1 MVEFLA
7 AVNWEP
13 ILKAVWTVIIL
24 PFLLWAKGKIN
35 DWAKVRKIE
44 KYTNLL
50 MDAADVV
57 VKDLQEEIVKEC
69 KGTEEWTDEK
79 IAEVRQMAINKAIA
93 SMTYEGY
100 KLLSEANADFEDWI
114 DSIIRAKLYDLKQKE
129 KEKESK

>member
-13 ILKAVWTVIIL
+13 ILKAIWTVIIL
-24 PFLLWAKGKIN
+24 PFLLWTKGKIN

-79 IAEVRQMAINKAIA
+79 IAEVRQIAINKAIA

-100 KLLSEANADFEDWI
+100 KLLSEANSDFEEWI
-114 DSIIRAKLYDLKQKE
+114 DSIIRAKLYDLKQN
-129 KEKESK
+129 EKESK

>member
-13 ILKAVWTVIIL
+13 ILKVIWTAIIL
-24 PFLLWAKGKIN
+24 PFLLWAKGKVN

-79 IAEVRQMAINKAIA
+79 IAEVRQIAINKAIA

-100 KLLSEANADFEDWI
+100 KLLSEANSDFEDWI
-114 DSIIRAKLYDLKQKE
+114 DSIIRAKLYDLKQNE
-129 KEKESK
+129 KENK

>member
-7 AVNWEP
+7 TVNWEP
-13 ILKAVWTVIIL
+13 ILKVIWTAIIL
-24 PFLLWAKGKIN
+24 PFLLWAKGKVN

-79 IAEVRQMAINKAIA
+79 IAEVRQIAINKAIA

-100 KLLSEANADFEDWI
+100 KLLSEANSDFEDWV
-114 DSIIRAKLYDLKQKE
+114 DSIIRAKLYDLKQNE
-129 KEKESK
+129 KENK

>member
-7 AVNWEP
+7 TVNWEP
-13 ILKAVWTVIIL
+13 ILKVVWTAIIL
-24 PFLLWAKGKIN
+24 PFLLWAKGKVN

-79 IAEVRQMAINKAIA
+79 IAEVRQIAINKAIA

-100 KLLSEANADFEDWI
+100 KLLSEANSDFEDWV
-114 DSIIRAKLYDLKQKE
+114 DSIIRAKLYDLKQNE
-129 KEKESK
+129 KENK

>member
-13 ILKAVWTVIIL
+13 ILKAIWTLIIL

-57 VKDLQEEIVKEC
+57 VKDLQEEVVKEC

-79 IAEVRQMAINKAIA
+79 IAEVRQIAINKAIA

-100 KLLSEANADFEDWI
+100 KLLSEANSDFEDWV
-114 DSIIRAKLYDLKQKE
+114 DSIIRAKLYDLKQNE
-129 KEKESK
+129 KENK

>member
-24 PFLLWAKGKIN
+24 PFLLWAKGKVN

-100 KLLSEANADFEDWI
+100 KLLSEANSDFEDWV
-114 DSIIRAKLYDLKQKE
+114 DSIIRAKLYDLKQNE
-129 KEKESK
+129 KENK

>member
-24 PFLLWAKGKIN
+24 PFLLWAKGRVN
-35 DWAKVRKIE
+35 DWVKVHKIE

-100 KLLSEANADFEDWI
+100 KLLSEANSDFEDWV
-114 DSIIRAKLYDLKQKE
+114 DSIIRAKLYDLKQNE
-129 KEKESK
+129 KENK

>member
-7 AVNWEP
+7 TVNWEP
-13 ILKAVWTVIIL
+13 ILKGVWTAIIL
-24 PFLLWAKGKIN
+24 PFLLWAKGKVN
-35 DWAKVRKIE
+35 DWAKVHKIE

-100 KLLSEANADFEDWI
+100 KLLSEANSDFEDWV
-114 DSIIRAKLYDLKQKE
+114 DSIIRAKLYDLKQNE
-129 KEKESK
+129 KENK

>member
-13 ILKAVWTVIIL
+13 ILKVIWTAIIL

-35 DWAKVRKIE
+35 DWAKVHKIE

-79 IAEVRQMAINKAIA
+79 IAEVRQIAINKAIA

-100 KLLSEANADFEDWI
+100 KLLSEANSDFEDWV
-114 DSIIRAKLYDLKQKE
+114 DSIIRAKLYDLKQNE
-129 KEKESK
+129 KENK

>member
-13 ILKAVWTVIIL
+13 ILKVIWTAIIL
-24 PFLLWAKGKIN
+24 PFLLWAKGKVN

-100 KLLSEANADFEDWI
+100 KLLSEANSDFEDWI
-114 DSIIRAKLYDLKQKE
+114 DSIIRAKLYDLKQNE
-129 KEKESK
+129 KENK

>member
-13 ILKAVWTVIIL
+13 ILKVVWTAIIL
-24 PFLLWAKGKIN
+24 PFLLWAKGKVN
-35 DWAKVRKIE
+35 DWVKVHKIE

-79 IAEVRQMAINKAIA
+79 IAEIRQMAINKAIA

-100 KLLSEANADFEDWI
+100 KLLSEANSDFEDWV
-114 DSIIRAKLYDLKQKE
+114 DSIIRAKLYDLKQNE
-129 KEKESK
+129 KENK

>member
-13 ILKAVWTVIIL
+13 ILKVVWTAIIL
-24 PFLLWAKGKIN
+24 PFLLWAKGKVN

-79 IAEVRQMAINKAIA
+79 IAEVRQIAINKAIA
-93 SMTYEGY
+93 SMTYESY
-100 KLLSEANADFEDWI
+100 KLLSEANSDFEDWV
-114 DSIIRAKLYDLKQKE
+114 DSIIRAKLYDLKQNE
-129 KEKESK
+129 KENK

>member
-13 ILKAVWTVIIL
+13 ILKVVWTAIIL
-24 PFLLWAKGKIN
+24 PFLLWAKGKVN
-35 DWAKVRKIE
+35 DWAKVHKIE

-57 VKDLQEEIVKEC
+57 VKDLQEEVVKEC

-79 IAEVRQMAINKAIA
+79 IAEVRQIAINKAIA

-100 KLLSEANADFEDWI
+100 KLLSEANSDFEDWV
-114 DSIIRAKLYDLKQKE
+114 DSIIRAKLYDLKQNE
-129 KEKESK
+129 KENK

>member
-13 ILKAVWTVIIL
+13 ILKVIWTAIIL
-24 PFLLWAKGKIN
+24 PFLLWVKGKIN

-79 IAEVRQMAINKAIA
+79 IAEVRQIAINKAIA

-100 KLLSEANADFEDWI
+100 KLLSEANSDFEDWI
-114 DSIIRAKLYDLKQKE
+114 DSIIRATLYELKQKE
-129 KEKESK
+129 NK

>member
-7 AVNWEP
+7 AVNWDP

-24 PFLLWAKGKIN
+24 PFLLWAKGKVN
-35 DWAKVRKIE
+35 DWAKVHKIE

-79 IAEVRQMAINKAIA
+79 IAEVRQIAINKAIA

-100 KLLSEANADFEDWI
+100 KLLSEANSDFEDWV
-114 DSIIRAKLYDLKQKE
+114 DSIIRAKLYDLKQNE
-129 KEKESK
+129 KENK

>member
-24 PFLLWAKGKIN
+24 PFLLWAKGKVN
-35 DWAKVRKIE
+35 DWAKVHKIE

-50 MDAADVV
+50 MGAADVV

-79 IAEVRQMAINKAIA
+79 IAEVRQIAINKAIA

-100 KLLSEANADFEDWI
+100 KLLSEANSDFEDWV

-129 KEKESK
+129 KENK

>member
-24 PFLLWAKGKIN
+24 PFLLWAKGKVN
-35 DWAKVRKIE
+35 DWAKVHKIE

-50 MDAADVV
+50 MGAADVV

-79 IAEVRQMAINKAIA
+79 IAEVRQIAINKAIA

-100 KLLSEANADFEDWI
+100 KLLSEANSDFEDWV
-114 DSIIRAKLYDLKQKE
+114 DSIIRAKLYDLKQNE
-129 KEKESK
+129 KENK

>member
-13 ILKAVWTVIIL
+13 ILKVVWTAIIL
-24 PFLLWAKGKIN
+24 PFLLWAKGKVN

-79 IAEVRQMAINKAIA
+79 IAEVRQIAINKAIA
-93 SMTYEGY
+93 SMTYESY
-100 KLLSEANADFEDWI
+100 KLLNEANSDFEDWV
-114 DSIIRAKLYDLKQKE
+114 DSIIRAKLYDLKQNE
-129 KEKESK
+129 KENK

>member
-13 ILKAVWTVIIL
+13 ILKVVWTAIIL
-24 PFLLWAKGKIN
+24 PFLLWAKGKVN

-100 KLLSEANADFEDWI
+100 KLLSEANSDFEDWI
-114 DSIIRAKLYDLKQKE
+114 DSIIRATLYDLKQKE
-129 KEKESK
+129 NK

>member
-13 ILKAVWTVIIL
+13 ILKAIWTLIIL

-79 IAEVRQMAINKAIA
+79 IAEVRQIAINKAIA

-100 KLLSEANADFEDWI
+100 KLLSEANSDFEDWV

-129 KEKESK
+129 NK

>member
-24 PFLLWAKGKIN
+24 PFLLWAKGKVN

-79 IAEVRQMAINKAIA
+79 IAEVRQIAINKAIA

-100 KLLSEANADFEDWI
+100 KLLSEANSDFEDWV

-129 KEKESK
+129 KENK

>member
-13 ILKAVWTVIIL
+13 ILKVVWTAIIL
-24 PFLLWAKGKIN
+24 PFLLWAKGKVN

-79 IAEVRQMAINKAIA
+79 IAEVRQIAINKAIA
-93 SMTYEGY
+93 SMTYESY
-100 KLLSEANADFEDWI
+100 KLLSEANSDFEDWV
-114 DSIIRAKLYDLKQKE
+114 DSIIRAKLYDLKQNE
-129 KEKESK
+129 KETK

>member
-13 ILKAVWTVIIL
+13 ILKVIWTAIIL
-24 PFLLWAKGKIN
+24 PFLLWVKGKIN

-50 MDAADVV
+50 MDAAEVV

-69 KGTEEWTDEK
+69 KGTKEWTDEK
-79 IAEVRQMAINKAIA
+79 IAEVRQIAINKAIA

-100 KLLSEANADFEDWI
+100 KLLSEANSDFEDWI

-129 KEKESK
+129 KENK

>member
-13 ILKAVWTVIIL
+13 ILKVVWTAIIL

-35 DWAKVRKIE
+35 DWAKVHKIE

-79 IAEVRQMAINKAIA
+79 IAEVRQIAINKAIA

-100 KLLSEANADFEDWI
+100 KLLSEANSDFEDWV

-129 KEKESK
+129 KENK

>member
-13 ILKAVWTVIIL
+13 ILKAIWTAIIL
-24 PFLLWAKGKIN
+24 PFLLWVKGKIN

-79 IAEVRQMAINKAIA
+79 IAEVRQIAINKAIA

-100 KLLSEANADFEDWI
+100 KLLSEANSDFEDWV

-129 KEKESK
+129 KENK

>member
-24 PFLLWAKGKIN
+24 PFLLWTKGKIN

-50 MDAADVV
+50 MDAAEVV

-79 IAEVRQMAINKAIA
+79 IAEVRQIAINKAIA

-100 KLLSEANADFEDWI
+100 KLLSEANSDFEDWI

-129 KEKESK
+129 KENK

>member
-24 PFLLWAKGKIN
+24 PFLLWAKGKVN
-35 DWAKVRKIE
+35 DWAKVHKIE

-50 MDAADVV
+50 IDAADVV

-79 IAEVRQMAINKAIA
+79 IAEVRQIAINKAIA

-100 KLLSEANADFEDWI
+100 KLLSEANSDFEDWV
-114 DSIIRAKLYDLKQKE
+114 DSIIRAKLYDLKQNE
-129 KEKESK
+129 KENK

>member
-13 ILKAVWTVIIL
+13 ILKVIWTAIIL

-35 DWAKVRKIE
+35 DWAKVHKIE

-79 IAEVRQMAINKAIA
+79 IAEVRQIAINKAIA

-100 KLLSEANADFEDWI
+100 KLLSEANSDFEDWV

-129 KEKESK
+129 KENK

>member
-13 ILKAVWTVIIL
+13 ILKAIWTAIIL
-24 PFLLWAKGKIN
+24 PFLLWVKGKIN

-79 IAEVRQMAINKAIA
+79 IAEVRQIAINKAIA

-100 KLLSEANADFEDWI
+100 KLLSEANSDFEDWV
-114 DSIIRAKLYDLKQKE
+114 DSIIRAKLYDLKQNE
-129 KEKESK
+129 KENK

>member
-13 ILKAVWTVIIL
+13 ILKVVWTAIIL

-35 DWAKVRKIE
+35 NWAKVRKIE

-50 MDAADVV
+50 MDAAEVV

-79 IAEVRQMAINKAIA
+79 IAEVRQIAINKAIA

-100 KLLSEANADFEDWI
+100 KLLSEANSDFEDWV
-114 DSIIRAKLYDLKQKE
+114 DSIIRAKLYDLKQNGKE
-129 KEKESK
+129 NK

>member
-13 ILKAVWTVIIL
+13 ILKVIWTAIIL
-24 PFLLWAKGKIN
+24 PFLLWAKGKVN
-35 DWAKVRKIE
+35 DIE

-79 IAEVRQMAINKAIA
+79 IAEVRQIAINKAIA

-100 KLLSEANADFEDWI
+100 KLLSEANSDFEDWV
-114 DSIIRAKLYDLKQKE
+114 DSIIRAKLYDLKQNE
-129 KEKESK
+129 KENK

>member
-13 ILKAVWTVIIL
+13 ILKVIWTAIIL
-24 PFLLWAKGKIN
+24 PFLLWAKGKVN
-35 DWAKVRKIE
+35 DWAKVHKIE

-50 MDAADVV
+50 IDAADVV

-79 IAEVRQMAINKAIA
+79 IAEVRQIAINKAIA
-93 SMTYEGY
+93 SMSYEGY
-100 KLLSEANADFEDWI
+100 KILKEANSDLDSWI
-114 DSIIRAKLYDLKQKE
+114 DSIIKAKLYDMKKYY
-129 KEKESK
+129 

>member
-24 PFLLWAKGKIN
+24 PFLLWIKGKIN

-50 MDAADVV
+50 MDAAEVV

-79 IAEVRQMAINKAIA
+79 IAEVRQIAINKAIA

-100 KLLSEANADFEDWI
+100 KLLSEANSDFEDWV
-114 DSIIRAKLYDLKQKE
+114 DSIIRAKLYDLKQNE
-129 KEKESK
+129 KENK

>member
-24 PFLLWAKGKIN
+24 PFLLWAKGKVN
-35 DWAKVRKIE
+35 DWAKVHKIE

-79 IAEVRQMAINKAIA
+79 IAEVRQIAINKAIA

-100 KLLSEANADFEDWI
+100 KLLSEANSDFEDWV
-114 DSIIRAKLYDLKQKE
+114 DSIIRAKLYDLKQNE
-129 KEKESK
+129 KENK

>member
-7 AVNWEP
+7 TVNWEP
-13 ILKAVWTVIIL
+13 ILNVIWTAIIL

-35 DWAKVRKIE
+35 NWAKVRKIE

-50 MDAADVV
+50 MDAAEVV

-79 IAEVRQMAINKAIA
+79 IAEVRQIAINKAIA

-100 KLLSEANADFEDWI
+100 KLLSEANSDFEDWV
-114 DSIIRAKLYDLKQKE
+114 DSIIRAKLYDLKQNE
-129 KEKESK
+129 KENK